1 MMQALADLLDA
12 SRGLLFLGFVVFLRV
27 GAAMAVLPAFG
38 EQIVPA
44 RVRLG
49 LAIAFTAIVAAPV
62 AAQLQ
67 ALQLDRLPPLWLA
80 SEIAVGLLIGLMLR
94 LFVIALQV
102 AGTIAAQATSLSQLF
117 GGTSGEPQPAIGHLM
132 VMGGLAIAV
141 SLGLHV
147 QLARLLIGS
156 YQALPPNQF
165 PDAELVRS
173 WGLSGVSRTFAL
185 GFSIAAP
192 FVVAGLIYNVALGA
206 INRAMPQL
214 MVAFVGAPAL
224 TAGGLVLLAIAL
236 PTGLSVWH
244 EAFAGFLENPFVVTP

>member
-27 GAAMAVLPAFG
+27 GGAMAVLPAFG
-38 EQIVPA
+38 EQIVPV

-117 GGTSGEPQPAIGHLM
+117 GGTSDRGEPWAACATG
-132 VMGGLAIAV
+132 AA
-141 SLGLHV
+141 
-147 QLARLLIGS
+147 
-156 YQALPPNQF
+156 
-165 PDAELVRS
+165 PD
-173 WGLSGVSRTFAL
+173 WFLSGAAAQSVPGCRTGAQ
-185 GFSIAAP
+185 
-192 FVVAGLIYNVALGA
+192 LGA
-206 INRAMPQL
+206 VRGKPD
-214 MVAFVGAPAL
+214 VCPGVFDCGAVRC
-224 TAGGLVLLAIAL
+224 GGADL
-236 PTGLSVWH
+236 
-244 EAFAGFLENPFVVTP
+244 